1 MNIIK
6 QKNISQLSTFG
17 IGEKAEYY
25 TNPSNCKE
33 IIEALNWAKEKKLP
47 YHIIAGGSNII
58 FPDNTLPGLLIQIKG
73 GSFKKI
79 GDNKIETDAGVSLQ
93 KIINLANSLGFKGLE
108 TLAGIPGTIGGAI
121 VGNAGAYGNSI
132 SQIIKEVKIW
142 DGKKIKTLN
151 NKDCKFRYR
160 NSIFKEKNFIVINA
174 ILEFKKDSP
183 KELSEKSEEII
194 KTRKRKYSPNLKSP
208 GSFFKNVLVKDLSQN
223 ILKKINQEK
232 IIEGKIPAGYLLENV
247 GAKGKKIG
255 EIQVAKFH
263 GNVIINKGKGTRKDV
278 EKLSQNLK
286 EKVFKKFGI
295 KLEEEVRY
303 L

>member
-6 QKNISQLSTFG
+6 QKNVSQLSTFG
-17 IGEKAEYY
+17 IGGKAEYY

-33 IIEALNWAKEKKLP
+33 IIKALNWAKENKLP
-47 YHIIAGGSNII
+47 YHVIAGGSNIV

-79 GDNKIETDAGVSLQ
+79 GDKKIETDAGVSLQ
-93 KIINLANSLGFKGLE
+93 KIIKFTNSLGFKGLE
-108 TLAGIPGTIGGAI
+108 TLAGIPGTVGGAI

-132 SQIIKEVKIW
+132 SQTVKEIKIW
-142 DGKKIKTLN
+142 NGKEIKTLN
-151 NKDCKFRYR
+151 KEECKFSYR
-160 NSIFKEKNFIVINA
+160 NSIFKEKDLIVIKA

-183 KELSEKSEEII
+183 KKLSEKSKEITKI
-194 KTRKRKYSPNLKSP
+194 REKKYSPNLKCP
-208 GSFFKNVLVKDLSQN
+208 GSFFKNVLVKNLPKDT
-223 ILKKINQEK
+223 LKKINPEK
-232 IIEGKIPAGYLLENV
+232 IIEGKIPAGYLLESI
-247 GAKGKKIG
+247 GAKGKKFG

-263 GNVIINKGKGTRKDV
+263 GNVIINRGKGTRKDV
-278 EKLSQNLK
+278 EELSQYLK

-295 KLEEEVRY
+295 KLEEEIRY